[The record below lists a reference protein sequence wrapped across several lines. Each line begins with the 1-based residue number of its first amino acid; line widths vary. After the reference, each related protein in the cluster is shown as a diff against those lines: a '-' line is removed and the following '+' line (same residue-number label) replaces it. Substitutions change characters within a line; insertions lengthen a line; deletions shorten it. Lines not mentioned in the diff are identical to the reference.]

1 MAYGSDSAM
10 TAYLALTGRVV
21 HPSHSTAVAREYG
34 SLYVDQFEQDYR
46 GCAVTTDASFP
57 RDLWETVPTRVEHA
71 AYEAGYAWSNGAPV
85 FGDGGTMAGT
95 VTSEKVDTLAVTYAE
110 PMQGVGYFD
119 NNRYIL
125 PPAYT
130 LLLPFLKRKGGFYP
144 AALVV

>member
-21 HPSHSTAVAREYG
+21 HPSHSTATARQYG
-34 SLYVDQFEQDYR
+34 SVYVDQFEQDYR

-57 RDLWETVPTRVEHA
+57 RDLWTTVPTRVEHA
-71 AYEAGYAWSNGAPV
+71 AYEAGYAWSSGV
-85 FGDGGTMAGT
+85 LIFGSGGTAAGQ
-95 VTSEKVDTLAVTYAE
+95 VTSEKVDSLAVTYAD
-110 PMQGVGYFD
+110 PMEGSGYWE

-125 PPAYT
+125 PLAYA
-130 LLLPFLKRKGGFYP
+130 LLLPFLYRKGRFFP